1 MEAVIRLLLENFT
14 VTMLVAGF
22 AGAGVSLA
30 AARRTLAPGAVPEAL
45 LAWFVLCSIG
55 IAHFYNFVMHVF
67 FGGMI
72 AEFIG
77 WADSPFQR
85 EVGFA
90 SLGFSIVGFLAFRG
104 SFDMRL
110 AAIVAVSCF
119 LLGAAGGHVVEMVRN
134 ANFAPGN
141 AGAVFYTDIAVPAIG
156 FTLLWL
162 RGRRPVAG

>member
-1 MEAVIRLLLENFT
+1 MESLIRLLFENFT

-22 AGAGVSLA
+22 AGAGVALA
-30 AARRTLAPGAVPEAL
+30 LKPRPLAPGAVAEAL

-72 AEFIG
+72 AAFIG

-90 SLGFSIVGFLAFRG
+90 SLGFSLVGLLGFRG

-110 AAIVAVSCF
+110 AAVLAVSCF
-119 LLGAAGGHVVEMVRN
+119 LLGAAGGHVLEMVRA

-141 AGAVFYTDIAVPAIG
+141 AGSVFYTDILVPLTGA
-156 FTLLWL
+156 TLLWL
-162 RGRRPVAG
+162 ARPSRHA